1 MEGFVRTVKVRKDV
15 CSGDGTLS
23 PRVALALR
31 YPGQLFHT
39 VWGGIDSEDHRLLLR
54 FVGVVE
60 VRKNFWSGDETLSFP
75 RGVGFTNPGLG
86 LPHRAGGHRPG
97 GPPIS
102 SPVCSSFRGM
112 EGFLIGG

>member
-1 MEGFVRTVKVRKDV
+1 MIKRWVISLPAWRWLYE
-15 CSGDGTLS
+15 
-23 PRVALALR
+23 PRVGIF
-31 YPGQLFHT
+31 YT
-39 VWGGIDSEDHRLLLR
+39 VRGGIDSEDHRLLLR